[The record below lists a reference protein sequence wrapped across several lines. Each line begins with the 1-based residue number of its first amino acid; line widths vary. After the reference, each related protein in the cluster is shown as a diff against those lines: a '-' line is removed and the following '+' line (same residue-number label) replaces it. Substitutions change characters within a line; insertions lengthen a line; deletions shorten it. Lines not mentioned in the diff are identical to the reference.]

1 MRAIAVAVA
10 VLVFAPAAGA
20 ASGLLLVDPGH
31 PVVGKR
37 TLIELRT
44 KAKGPIAVQVTS
56 PTGVRTKVRLVRA
69 KPGVWRVGFH
79 FADDGQ
85 WMLRVPRLRALAKV
99 LVLQPGAALPPFKP
113 NHGAGAKTNS
123 AGSFATGGLVL
134 GR

>member
-1 MRAIAVAVA
+1 MRAIAIAA
-10 VLVFAPAAGA
+10 ALLAFAPAAGA
-20 ASGLLLVDPGH
+20 ANGLLVVDPGH

-44 KAKGPIAVQVTS
+44 KAKGPIALQVTS
-56 PTGVRTKVRLVRA
+56 PTGVRMRLVLVRA

-85 WMLRVPRLRALAKV
+85 WTLRVPRVRALAKV
-99 LVLQPGAALPPFKP
+99 LVLQNGAALPPFKP
-113 NHGAGAKTNS
+113 NHAGGAKTNS